1 MAKFAVTSERKGQIT
16 VGGDPVAFDVGGETI
31 TLLIR
36 QMCRIDKVRYI
47 EALMNHDQASAEY
60 VLLSCGVGGW
70 DGVQDAAGQ
79 PVRFEYANLNT
90 ILGLD
95 NDLAVRVTTEIA
107 RRNGMLADEAGEKR
121 EVPPLARATG
131 SGSESSSTPA
141 S

>member
-16 VGGDPVAFDVGGETI
+16 VGGEPVEFEVGGEKI

-36 QMCRIDKVRYI
+36 QMCRIDKVRFI
-47 EALMNHDQASAEY
+47 EAIQNHDQATAEY

-70 DGVQDAAGQ
+70 DGVQDSAGQ

-95 NDLAVRVTTEIA
+95 NDLAVRVTSEIA
-107 RRNGMLADEAGEKR
+107 RRNGLLSDDESEKR
-121 EVPPLARATG
+121 EAPPLGSATG
-131 SGSESSSTPA
+131 NGSESSSTPA